1 MLFIILIFKN
11 CLSQGNNRLDSNR
24 FVWRFGD
31 YIFITSMTPS
41 RAFVLVIREYIGW
54 IHVKFILV
62 HLTPMVSILSL
73 YPILIFRIFHPIL
86 MEVAIEGWQTL
97 SVLAEFSHSMAITIL
112 KKSKEIMKNTTAASK
127 YIPRRP
133 RISINWNPP
142 FQTQIYLVNSKKWKI
157 SKLVIFRLTKIR
169 FRE

>member
-54 IHVKFILV
+54 IHVKFMLVRPTPVVTILA
-62 HLTPMVSILSL
+62 LF
-73 YPILIFRIFHPIL
+73 PISVFRIFHPIL
-86 MEVAIEGWQTL
+86 MEVHWGQYCLSWVPILALPPSFSWKCFSLVGWALSMPTLDSHQTHL
-97 SVLAEFSHSMAITIL
+97 ETNPWRFGHIQFTNLRNIWCWL
-112 KKSKEIMKNTTAASK
+112 K
-127 YIPRRP
+127 
-133 RISINWNPP
+133 
-142 FQTQIYLVNSKKWKI
+142 LH
-157 SKLVIFRLTKIR
+157 IF
-169 FRE
+169 